1 MKCKQGTRRKALLD
15 QKMTRRGAF
24 AVTLAALAGASGA
37 LIAAPPADAAPS
49 FTATGNLITA
59 ASNPVTVALN
69 NGEVL
74 FAGGTVSSGAPVAN
88 AELYQQGSG
97 TWVATGSMPIA
108 VTDASATLLS
118 NGEVLV
124 AGGLTGSAG
133 ALTPTAATE
142 LYNPTTGSWSVS
154 SSLPTPSDQAQ
165 MALLKSGQA
174 IYAGGMTG
182 SGTAA
187 ATSTAVELYNP
198 TGGSWTATGYLPV
211 GIADGQIAVLSNGD
225 VLLAGGQTKASGA
238 TANVVSSTERY
249 QVSTNSWASVGSMPY
264 GVSDTSAVTLPNGNV
279 LVAGGETDASGTP
292 TSTSE
297 QFNPSTNAWSPTGFL
312 PFASRGAVMVGLGA
326 AGVLYAGGMTS
337 TAGNPTNAAALY
349 DLANN
354 QWATT
359 NAMLSARADAGAALL
374 PDGDVLVAGGQGAT
388 GVLVQSELYPAS
400 AAPAITSAASITA
413 AVGTAL
419 NFTVTTSGTP
429 APALTE
435 SGNLPPGVSFH
446 DNGNGT
452 ATISGTPVAGSSGTY
467 SLTITA
473 QNTVSSTSQKFDIV
487 FSAAA
492 AITSASSASLTP
504 GVAFTFNVTTS
515 GTPTPKL
522 TESGNLPPGVS
533 FHDNGNGTATI
544 AGTPTASAQGTYS
557 VTISASNG
565 VGNAATQT
573 LKLTVAEAPKITTG
587 NRLTVR
593 DGRAVRFIVRTSG
606 NPTPTI
612 NATGRLPRG
621 LGLYVGQNGTATLL
635 GTPAAGQ
642 RGVFRLFITASNSV
656 GTPARQVFTL
666 IVINPVPPAR
676 PVPRSPRGVGYWYAT
691 AAGQVLFKGAARPIA
706 ARTPQHPADVVAMGV
721 MPGQKGY
728 YLVSS
733 YGGVFSYGAAQWFGS
748 AAHFH
753 FHTTVSGFAVTPDG
767 RGYYIVTRAGNVF
780 TYGDAHFLGS
790 TAGRGLPPIASFG
803 LLPNGT
809 GYYLVSIHG
818 NIYTFGTAGFY
829 GSPARQR
836 IPTVTSFAVTPD
848 GHGYWVATTA
858 GNILSYGDAQF
869 YGSLSGRAPAPVISI
884 ASTGDGNGYW
894 LVTSSGNIYNF
905 GDARWLGSSAGAN
918 LGSSVAAFA
927 PMF

>member
-1 MKCKQGTRRKALLD
+1 MKRKQGTRREALLD

-24 AVTLAALAGASGA
+24 AATLAALAGVSGA
-37 LIAAPPADAAPS
+37 LVAAPPADAAPS
-49 FTATGNLITA
+49 FITTGNLITGT
-59 ASNPVTVALN
+59 SNPVTVALN

-74 FAGGTVSSGAPVAN
+74 FAGGTASSGAPVAN

-97 TWVATGSMPIA
+97 TWVTTGSMPIA
-108 VTDASATLLS
+108 VTDASATMLS

-124 AGGLTGSAG
+124 AGGLTGAAG
-133 ALTPTAATE
+133 ALAPTAAAE
-142 LYNPTTGSWSVS
+142 LYNPATGSWSVTG
-154 SSLPTPSDQAQ
+154 SLPTASDQAQ
-165 MALLKSGQA
+165 MVLLKSGQA
-174 IYAGGMTG
+174 MYAGGMTG

-187 ATSTAVELYNP
+187 ATTNAVELYNP
-198 TGGSWTATGYLPV
+198 TGGGWTATGYLPV
-211 GIADGQIAVLSNGD
+211 GVADGQVALLSNGD

-238 TANVVSSTERY
+238 AANVVSSSERY
-249 QVSTNSWASVGSMPY
+249 QVSTNSWATVGSMPY

-279 LVAGGETDASGTP
+279 LIAGGETDASGTP

-297 QFNPSTNAWSPTGFL
+297 QFDPATNAWSPTGFL
-312 PFASRGAVMVGLGA
+312 PFASHGAVMVGLGA
-326 AGVLYAGGMTS
+326 GGVLYAGGMTT
-337 TAGNPTNAAALY
+337 TAGNPTNLTALY
-349 DLANN
+349 NLTSN
-354 QWATT
+354 QWAST
-359 NAMLSARADAGAALL
+359 NAMLSPRADAGAAVL
-374 PDGDVLVAGGQGAT
+374 PDGDVLVAGGEGTA

-400 AAPAITSAASITA
+400 AAPAITSAASVNASVNTP
-413 AVGTAL
+413 L

-429 APALTE
+429 APSLTE

-467 SLTITA
+467 ALTITA
-473 QNTVSSTSQKFDIV
+473 QNTVSSTSQKFSIV
-487 FSAAA
+487 FSAAP

-504 GVAFTFNVTTS
+504 GAAFNFTVTTS

-544 AGTPTASAQGTYS
+544 SGTPTASAQEAYS

-573 LKLTVAEAPKITTG
+573 LKLTLAVAPRITTG

-593 DGRAVRFIVRTSG
+593 DGRSVRFVVRTSG

-621 LGLYVGQNGTATLL
+621 LGLYVNQNGTATLS

-642 RGVFRLFITASNSV
+642 KGVFRLVITASNGV
-656 GTPARQVFTL
+656 GTAARQVFTL

-676 PVPRSPRGVGYWYAT
+676 PVPSSPRGVGYWYAT

-706 ARTPQHPADVVAMGV
+706 ARTPQHPADIVAMGV
-721 MPGQKGY
+721 VPGQKGY

-733 YGGVFSYGAAQWFGS
+733 YGGVFGYGTAQWYGS
-748 AAHFH
+748 ATHFH
-753 FHTTVSGFAVTPDG
+753 FHTTVVGFAVTPDG
-767 RGYYIVTRAGNVF
+767 HGYYIVTRAGNVL

-809 GYYLVSIHG
+809 GYYLVTIHG
-818 NIYTFGTAGFY
+818 NIYTYGTAAFY

-858 GNILSYGDAQF
+858 GNILSYGDARF
-869 YGSLSGRAPAPVISI
+869 YGSLAGRAPAPVISI

-894 LVTSSGNIYNF
+894 LVTSAGNIYGF
-905 GDARWLGSSAGAN
+905 GDARWFGSSAGTN
-918 LGSSVAAFA
+918 LGSGVAAFA

>member
-452 ATISGTPVAGSSGTY
+452 ATI
-467 SLTITA
+467 
-473 QNTVSSTSQKFDIV
+473 
-487 FSAAA
+487 
-492 AITSASSASLTP
+492 
-504 GVAFTFNVTTS
+504 
-515 GTPTPKL
+515 
-522 TESGNLPPGVS
+522 
-533 FHDNGNGTATI
+533 

-621 LGLYVGQNGTATLL
+621 LGLYVGQNGTATLS

-642 RGVFRLFITASNSV
+642 RGVFRLFITASNGV

-666 IVINPVPPAR
+666 IVINPVPPVR
-676 PVPRSPRGVGYWYAT
+676 PVPSSPRGVGYWYAT